1 MLFTEEGYNVS
12 VGASYPVNVSL
23 VNSNGVVQGDASE
36 YVLSSSDESVLK
48 VDNDKKMLI
57 GVKEGNAVV
66 TASQGSIKGTVKVT
80 VTDCPVLT
88 AYCSDIE
95 REVPEC
101 MFGYILTPNYDVPD
115 SRLTLLGNLLNRE
128 TLPVQNFQAIGDMDG
143 SYYTYEGSV
152 LERHLEAV
160 SYTHLTLPTT

>member
-66 TASQGSIKGTVKVT
+66 TSISGKHKRN
-80 VTDCPVLT
+80 
-88 AYCSDIE
+88 S
-95 REVPEC
+95 
-101 MFGYILTPNYDVPD
+101 
-115 SRLTLLGNLLNRE
+115 
-128 TLPVQNFQAIGDMDG
+128 
-143 SYYTYEGSV
+143 
-152 LERHLEAV
+152 
-160 SYTHLTLPTT
+160 